1 MNLEEYLKELILLK
15 SASIKAFSEEID
27 IPYTTMHT
35 ILKRGVMNA
44 NVNNVIKICEGLD
57 ITPEHLISFNNQVEL
72 KKIDEVQ
79 TNTMLGL
86 AEVYEMSLETKE
98 EFEQLKEELKEIKSS
113 KIHKTYNQLNNDNKK
128 SVVDF
133 ASYKLDEQLK
143 EEKVKEIPSK
153 YDENGLPKLTA
164 KDERD
169 VQKELNRMFSG
180 NSAEGFAAFTG
191 EAIDDM
197 SETDRELL
205 YIAMEEGL
213 KLAKQKAKAKFT
225 PKKYRDK

>member
-15 SASIKAFSEEID
+15 SASVKAFSEEID

-44 NVNNVIKICEGLD
+44 NVNNVIKICDGLD

-86 AEVYEMSLETKE
+86 AEVYEMSLEMRD

-113 KIHKTYNQLNNDNKK
+113 KIHVTYNQLNNENQK
-128 SVVDF
+128 SVVDY

-143 EEKVKEIPSK
+143 EEKIKELPSK
-153 YDENGLPKLTA
+153 YDEYGLPKLTA
-164 KDERD
+164 KEEKEIQKD
-169 VQKELNRMFSG
+169 VQKILAGMSSDG
-180 NSAEGFAAFTG
+180 YAAFDG
-191 EAIDDM
+191 KSIEEID
-197 SETDRELL
+197 EEDREVFIESL
-205 YIAMEEGL
+205 INTAR
-213 KLAKQKAKAKFT
+213 KSKQKAKLKFT